1 MRSFQSFRQHPPESE
16 GLQHRWRRW
25 PPTPWLPNGTDGW
38 IFSPNPKKRKES
50 VHRSCWESWGE
61 KRGFWTSWDYID
73 YLEIFGIM
81 LKHRDFLLFS
91 HLFIFSYCFLP
102 LTSFEHFWLNST
114 SQLFSFLDS
123 SWSSM
128 EPAARLDCGY
138 ELWMICHRWHMP
150 SRVPCPLSCMCTVS
164 LCLRAHQSQI

>member
-1 MRSFQSFRQHPPESE
+1 MVFFFELFPAGNTRQRAKAFSTGHGDDHQLHDCLTAPMGFVFAKPEE
-16 GLQHRWRRW
+16 TERKFAPKLLGKRWQKGVFEHHW
-25 PPTPWLPNGTDGW
+25 KYL
-38 IFSPNPKKRKES
+38 E
-50 VHRSCWESWGE
+50 SCWSI
-61 KRGFWTSWDYID
+61 KTSS
-73 YLEIFGIM
+73 
-81 LKHRDFLLFS
+81 FS
-91 HLFIFSYCFLP
+91 HVSHVSYRFLP

-123 SWSSM
+123 TWSSM

-164 LCLRAHQSQI
+164 LCLHAHQSQIE